1 MSYIFLS
8 LLVSL
13 LVSCEQSKEISE
25 KEVMETFNEF
35 FYLLDNDIDKI
46 RNYLSEDFMIF
57 EVSRKWNAE
66 EFIEFVKRFGKF
78 QSKRSFKN
86 IKIDTDL
93 NSAHI
98 SLEHTGEFEL
108 EIPTPEGVTF
118 LSYEWLESAFLIKE
132 DGKLKFKFY
141 FSEQIND

>member
-1 MSYIFLS
+1 MRYIFLS

-93 NSAHI
+93 N
-98 SLEHTGEFEL
+98 
-108 EIPTPEGVTF
+108 
-118 LSYEWLESAFLIKE
+118 
-132 DGKLKFKFY
+132 
-141 FSEQIND
+141 

>member
-1 MSYIFLS
+1 MRYIFLS

-66 EFIEFVKRFGKF
+66 EFIEFVLLRD
-78 QSKRSFKN
+78 SK
-86 IKIDTDL
+86 T
-93 NSAHI
+93 
-98 SLEHTGEFEL
+98 
-108 EIPTPEGVTF
+108 
-118 LSYEWLESAFLIKE
+118 LSIIRYQEPKWRLVWE
-132 DGKLKFKFY
+132 
-141 FSEQIND
+141 